1 MFDVAM
7 VLTVEERVELS
18 ALVHGR
24 DVPAI
29 VATRTQIV
37 LWWTE
42 GRRKKDIAML
52 AGVTRP
58 TVDFWISR
66 YAQEGTG
73 GLLDRSRA
81 APREQVPARIRGRI
95 LGADPKQSAGGVG
108 PVTLVQPTDGDVHRV
123 HGRCAG
129 VAQLCGGA
137 VAGQRTD
144 TTATGNLQPGSAV
157 RGQGRRHRRPVPGP
171 TRGAVVLSVDEKT
184 QLQAL
189 DRTQPL
195 LPISVGAAEKRTH
208 DYVRH
213 GTTNLFAALNV
224 TSGDVYG
231 ECHPTRAGASFL
243 AFLKHAVA
251 PHARMSMSCWPIC
264 RRTPHPMSRPG
275 GGQPAG
281 SLPLHPGRRTPDQS
295 DRGLV
300 QHPDSP
306 VHPPRHLHLGAGPR
320 YADPRL

>member
-7 VLTVEERVELS
+7 DLAVEERVELS

-29 VATRTQIV
+29 VATRAQIV

-66 YAQEGTG
+66 YAHEGTG

-95 LGADPKQSAGGVG
+95 LALTRSSPPAESGLPHWSSRQMATFIACTEGVPVSPSYVAALWRANGLTPQRQGTFSRDPQFADKVADIVGLYLDPPGARSCSAW
-108 PVTLVQPTDGDVHRV
+108 TK
-123 HGRCAG
+123 
-129 VAQLCGGA
+129 
-137 VAGQRTD
+137 
-144 TTATGNLQPGSAV
+144 
-157 RGQGRRHRRPVPGP
+157 RPSFRPY
-171 TRGAVVLSVDEKT
+171 
-184 QLQAL
+184 
-189 DRTQPL
+189 RTQPL

-275 GGQPAG
+275 WRPTRRFTSTSPRSA
-281 SLPLHPGRRTPDQS
+281 HPGSIRSRPGS
-295 DRGLV
+295 A
-300 QHPDSP
+300 P
-306 VHPPRHLHLGAGPR
+306 
-320 YADPRL
+320 

>member
-66 YAQEGTG
+66 YAHEGTG

-108 PVTLVQPTDGDVHRV
+108 PVTLRFSQRIGRSAVVRTSAAAVMAPIRWGQRRMRFSAFHRV
-123 HGRCAG
+123 LSRAMPRSAG
-129 VAQLCGGA
+129 A
-137 VAGQRTD
+137 RR
-144 TTATGNLQPGSAV
+144 QPMSWL
-157 RGQGRRHRRPVPGP
+157 R
-171 TRGAVVLSVDEKT
+171 
-184 QLQAL
+184 
-189 DRTQPL
+189 
-195 LPISVGAAEKRTH
+195 
-208 DYVRH
+208 
-213 GTTNLFAALNV
+213 AAL
-224 TSGDVYG
+224 SGCRCRPLVG
-231 ECHPTRAGASFL
+231 VRMP
-243 AFLKHAVA
+243 A
-251 PHARMSMSCWPIC
+251 PAPW
-264 RRTPHPMSRPG
+264 
-275 GGQPAG
+275 
-281 SLPLHPGRRTPDQS
+281 
-295 DRGLV
+295 
-300 QHPDSP
+300 
-306 VHPPRHLHLGAGPR
+306 
-320 YADPRL
+320 

>member
-66 YAQEGTG
+66 YAHEGTG

-95 LGADPKQSAGGVG
+95 LALTRSSPPAESGLSHWSSRQMATFIACTEGV
-108 PVTLVQPTDGDVHRV
+108 PVSP
-123 HGRCAG
+123 
-129 VAQLCGGA
+129 
-137 VAGQRTD
+137 
-144 TTATGNLQPGSAV
+144 S
-157 RGQGRRHRRPVPGP
+157 
-171 TRGAVVLSVDEKT
+171 
-184 QLQAL
+184 
-189 DRTQPL
+189 
-195 LPISVGAAEKRTH
+195 
-208 DYVRH
+208 YV
-213 GTTNLFAALNV
+213 AALWRANGL
-224 TSGDVYG
+224 TPQRQGTFSRDPQFADKLADVVGLYLDPPG
-231 ECHPTRAGASFL
+231 ARSCSAWTKRSSFRPWTAPSRCCRSPSAPPRSVPTTTFG
-243 AFLKHAVA
+243 
-251 PHARMSMSCWPIC
+251 
-264 RRTPHPMSRPG
+264 T
-275 GGQPAG
+275 
-281 SLPLHPGRRTPDQS
+281 GRRTCSRP
-295 DRGLV
+295 
-300 QHPDSP
+300 
-306 VHPPRHLHLGAGPR
+306 
-320 YADPRL
+320 